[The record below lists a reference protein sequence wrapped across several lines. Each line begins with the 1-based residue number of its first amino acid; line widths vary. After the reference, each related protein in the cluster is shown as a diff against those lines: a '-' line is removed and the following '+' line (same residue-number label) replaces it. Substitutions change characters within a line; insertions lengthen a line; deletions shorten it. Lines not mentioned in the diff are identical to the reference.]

1 MRIDGSTWFVFALL
15 IMGALFGFG
24 IVFGAIALFVSALWH
39 DRQLKQEQELE
50 LREEQKRAV
59 AVAEAH
65 VLEHGEPRGW
75 PDYGDSGQGA
85 RSEERRVGKECRS
98 RWSPYH

>member
-24 IVFGAIALFVSALWH
+24 ALFGGIALFVTALWQDH
-39 DRQLKQEQELE
+39 QFKQEQELE
-50 LREEQKRAV
+50 LKQEQERAV
-59 AVAEAH
+59 AVAQAF
-65 VLEHGEPRGW
+65 VLEYGEPRGW

-85 RSEERRVGKECRS
+85 CV
-98 RWSPYH
+98 